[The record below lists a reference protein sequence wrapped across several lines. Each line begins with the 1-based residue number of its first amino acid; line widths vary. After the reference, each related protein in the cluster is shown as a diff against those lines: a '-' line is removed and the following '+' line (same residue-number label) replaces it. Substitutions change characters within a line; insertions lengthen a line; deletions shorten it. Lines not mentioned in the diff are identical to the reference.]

1 MVNNL
6 GIELGDNPDEI
17 LTNLQNHNYSKDNI
31 QYPNKLASDNKY
43 QKQVRD
49 INSSTP
55 ARFNADERRLYEASG
70 CAGKIAVMAV
80 RLDTY
85 PTPNKEPGVLSRN
98 Q

>member
-17 LTNLQNHNYSKDNI
+17 LTNLQNHNYSNDSI

-55 ARFNADERRLYEASG
+55 ARFNADGRRLHEASG
-70 CAGKIAVMAV
+70 WGKIAVLAV

-85 PTPNKEPGVLSRN
+85 PTPKGARYFI
-98 Q
+98 

>member
-17 LTNLQNHNYSKDNI
+17 LTNLQNHNYSKDSI

-55 ARFNADERRLYEASG
+55 ARFNADGRRLHMNHQEVKEKLLTWL
-70 CAGKIAVMAV
+70 CALTHIQLQKGA
-80 RLDTY
+80 R
-85 PTPNKEPGVLSRN
+85 
-98 Q
+98 